1 MKKIEF
7 ENKQNSLDINGKYV
21 ISSND
26 INEIKLVVN
35 SLITDIVDEEFKIN
49 SLFRYLRIQLPKN
62 IGTDKN
68 ISLNVIFKNEIDEVI
83 LDSINNIDEFLI
95 FKDSKFINL
104 SQYNNGVFT
113 SIDKNSIILI
123 KTPQNLNFENLDVSC
138 KFIINENI
146 EKNVSHGYSAFKE
159 TSVYP
164 WDSIFLYRIG
174 SNDYETL
181 SNSYKNKLIPP
192 LLNLQYTY
200 DDIITIKNNIGSWEY
215 WELDDRPENELYY
228 RDPYWNESAEINFN
242 NFFNYKNKTKIINFR
257 SSFFLGQGFNN
268 SDPMGI
274 TSGPDLQF
282 IVFPTENITE
292 VILENYSSLKNSQCN
307 IYEKYDRCNYELGIK
322 QSLTPH
328 DLIKNVYFIDSQLDK
343 VYCSFD
349 YYDYIRYYDEFITHP
364 EHNYY
369 DTNAEYIVRV
379 KKPFINR
386 LEIEFDKD
394 TLTNFDNFLTYSGKI
409 YYNNGD
415 VEDFSNIKITNTSN
429 NGNGDVFDSFLR
441 FYSNYNS
448 NINYLYI
455 DHSDQD
461 NDKIFVKNI
470 KYDETKYV
478 KFSIPSRRGTPGG
491 WTSLDSSN
499 YSSEEEIYCIKEIK
513 LVNAA
518 ALNVSGKLIT
528 SSNDNANKYEFS
540 SNGVNFKD
548 VESAIINDISEINQ
562 LKTTKLVDVFEI
574 NKSFPT
580 NTDVNLNEFINN
592 NYNLYYEA
600 DVYVDIN
607 GNEVFVR
614 TCKLPNSLMLDA
626 NKNYKIKYYNVSAR
640 DGAKF
645 IKNYIIPVNYNF
657 KNEYV
662 IAFQN
667 LKMNVTETDLSYKTY
682 GELLKVAGT
691 FENDGIEREFDFIYD
706 STYDT
711 WLITDVPLK
720 MKKLKH
726 LTVSFSYIKDLA
738 DFTTN

>member
-26 INEIKLVVN
+26 INEIKFVVN

-146 EKNVSHGYSAFKE
+146 EKNVSHGYSVFKE

-164 WDSIFLYRIG
+164 WDSIFLYRVG

-181 SNSYKNKLIPP
+181 SNSYKNKLTLPP
-192 LLNLQYTY
+192 LNLQYTY
-200 DDIITIKNNIGSWEY
+200 DDIITIESNIGSWEY
-215 WELDDRPENELYY
+215 WTLDDRPENELYY
-228 RDPYWNESAEINFN
+228 MNSWSSESPKINFN
-242 NFFNYKNKTKIINFR
+242 NFFNYKNKIKIINFR

-268 SDPMGI
+268 SDPLGI

-322 QSLTPH
+322 QELGLY
-328 DLIKNVYFIDSQLDK
+328 DLIKNVYFIDGQLDNA
-343 VYCSFD
+343 YCSFD

-429 NGNGDVFDSFLR
+429 NGNGDIFDSFLR

-491 WTSLDSSN
+491 WTSLDNSN

-518 ALNVSGKLIT
+518 ALNISGKLIT

-548 VESAIINDISEINQ
+548 IESSIINDISEINQ

-640 DGAKF
+640 DNAKF

-657 KNEYV
+657 NNEYV

-667 LKMNVTETDLSYKTY
+667 LKVNVTEADLSYKTY
-682 GELLKVAGT
+682 GELLKVTGT